1 MLINCGNGGD
11 IEFEQDRIYW
21 VVWITLNIKT
31 THFKVFSQSGIPAD
45 KAIVTFAN
53 PKHATIF
60 ALTAPTYVPAFS
72 QQEME
77 LVFKGRDEL
86 RLNR

>member
-11 IEFEQDRIYW
+11 FEFEQDRIYW
-21 VVWITLNIKT
+21 VVWITLNMKT
-31 THFKVFSQSGIPAD
+31 THFKVFSQSGIPGD
-45 KAIVTFAN
+45 KAVVTFAD
-53 PKHATIF
+53 PKQLTKF
-60 ALTAPTYVPAFS
+60 ALIAPTYVPAFS

-77 LVFKGRDEL
+77 PVIKGRDAL

>member
-11 IEFEQDRIYW
+11 FEFEQDRIYW

-45 KAIVTFAN
+45 KAIVSFAN
-53 PKHATIF
+53 PKHMTMF
-60 ALTAPTYVPAFS
+60 ALMAPTYVPQATS
-72 QQEME
+72 EDMDK
-77 LVFKGRDEL
+77 VFKGRDEL